1 MSFGCTEIIFVFCVQ
16 LRVDILLAIQVGFLL
31 QLSFSPEM
39 VPAPE
44 YSQTSGVLS
53 ALRTQGEALIPGE
66 RAESIERFTPADGL
80 GVVFIKLADGRGW
93 VPVRKRNGSFG
104 VTPTDH

>member
-1 MSFGCTEIIFVFCVQ
+1 MQ
-16 LRVDILLAIQVGFLL
+16 LGVDNLLAIQVGFLVVVI
-31 QLSFSPEM
+31 QPRDG
-39 VPAPE
+39 PG
-44 YSQTSGVLS
+44 TRVLTIFWC
-53 ALRTQGEALIPGE
+53 AFCLAYPQGEALIPGE
-66 RAESIERFTPADGL
+66 RAESIERFTPADGS